1 MGLDILSVLLN
12 QTGFFLLVFARITG
26 IFTAAPFFGSR
37 NIPTF
42 AKAALSLLLS
52 YIVFPAVFSAQTV
65 IPAAMAAYI
74 VLVAGEYLLG
84 LIFGFVAS
92 LIMQAVQMAG
102 HILDMQIGF
111 GMVNVFDPQFGQ
123 QIPLLGNFKYILA
136 LMVFLATN
144 GHHVLLGALVASFRL
159 VPVTGVVIPAS
170 IAGFMVDLVSG
181 AFAIGFK
188 ISLPVL
194 VSLVLADV
202 AFGILART
210 MPQMNIFVV
219 GIPAKLVIGIFAL
232 MMAMPIYV
240 AMLEVGFG
248 GMYRDVYR
256 FLSIVH

>member
-1 MGLDILSVLLN
+1 MDILTVLLN
-12 QTGFFLLVFARITG
+12 QTSFFLLIFARISG
-26 IFTAAPFFGSR
+26 IFTAAPFYGSR
-37 NIPTF
+37 NIPTY
-42 AKAALSLLLS
+42 AKSGMSLLLA
-52 YIVFPAVFSAQTV
+52 YIVFPVVFSAQTA
-65 IPAAMAAYI
+65 IPDAMPAY
-74 VLVAGEYLLG
+74 VALVAGEFLLG
-84 LIFGFVAS
+84 LIFGFVSS
-92 LIMQAVQMAG
+92 LIMQAIQMAG
-102 HILDMQIGF
+102 HILDVQIGF
-111 GMVNVFDPQFGQ
+111 GMVNVYDPQFGQ

-144 GHHVLLGALVASFRL
+144 GHHILLSALVASFKL
-159 VPVTGVVIPAS
+159 VPVTGVVIPSSLAWF
-170 IAGFMVDLVSG
+170 ILDLVSG
-181 AFAIGFK
+181 AFAIAFK

-232 MMAMPIYV
+232 MMALPFYV

-256 FLSIVH
+256 LLSIVH

>member
-1 MGLDILSVLLN
+1 
-12 QTGFFLLVFARITG
+12 
-26 IFTAAPFFGSR
+26 
-37 NIPTF
+37 
-42 AKAALSLLLS
+42 
-52 YIVFPAVFSAQTV
+52 
-65 IPAAMAAYI
+65 
-74 VLVAGEYLLG
+74 
-84 LIFGFVAS
+84 
-92 LIMQAVQMAG
+92 MQAVQMAG
-102 HILDMQIGF
+102 HILDVQIGF

-144 GHHVLLGALVASFRL
+144 GHHILLSALVASFKL
-159 VPVTGVVIPAS
+159 VPVTGVVFPTS
-170 IAGFMVDLVSG
+170 LAGFILDMVSG
-181 AFAIGFK
+181 AFAIAFK

-219 GIPAKLVIGIFAL
+219 GIPAKLIIGIFAL
-232 MMAMPIYV
+232 MMALPFYI

-256 FLSIVH
+256 LLSIVH